1 MVASL
6 SEAALEGILATLTP
20 DTITKTGTW
29 ARRGEHLAVVWGMWE
44 RYRCYEG
51 EEGMADYAFAQFTH
65 EVDALVRCHGQPD
78 VLVGLIQ
85 PLLSRL
91 LAGRDW
97 LDERYRRPV
106 PGKSYSQY
114 LLYTPLDEAWS
125 VVSFVW
131 PGGATTPVHDHG
143 TWGVIGV
150 YQGRERETRYTVVEG
165 SIAAR
170 RVRLVETA
178 SATLHPGEVGQVV
191 PPDDLHCVSNDG
203 QEVAVSVHVYGTNI
217 GKHKRHVIDLTSGD
231 VRDFVSGYDAA

>member
-1 MVASL
+1 
-6 SEAALEGILATLTP
+6 
-20 DTITKTGTW
+20 
-29 ARRGEHLAVVWGMWE
+29 
-44 RYRCYEG
+44 
-51 EEGMADYAFAQFTH
+51 MADDTFAEFTH
-65 EVDALVRCHGQPD
+65 EVDALVRGQGQPD

-91 LAGRDW
+91 LARGDW

-114 LLYTPLDEAWS
+114 LLYTPPDEAWS

-131 PGGATTPVHDHG
+131 PGGATTPVHDHD

-150 YQGRERETRYTVVEG
+150 YQGRERETRYRVVEG

-178 SATLHPGEVGQVV
+178 TATMHPGEVGQVV
-191 PPDDLHCVSNDG
+191 PPDDLHCVRNDG
-203 QEVAVSVHVYGTNI
+203 PEVAVSVHVYGTNI
-217 GKHKRHVIDLTSGD
+217 GKHKRHVIDLTTGD
-231 VRDFVSGYDAA
+231 VRDFVSGYDAP

>member
-1 MVASL
+1 
-6 SEAALEGILATLTP
+6 
-20 DTITKTGTW
+20 
-29 ARRGEHLAVVWGMWE
+29 
-44 RYRCYEG
+44 
-51 EEGMADYAFAQFTH
+51 MAGYTFAQFTR
-65 EVDALVRCHGQPD
+65 EVDALVRGQGQPE

-91 LAGRDW
+91 LARRDW

-114 LLYTPLDEAWS
+114 LLYMPPDETWS

-150 YQGRERETRYTVVEG
+150 YQAQEREARYTVVEG

-170 RVRLVETA
+170 GVRLVETA
-178 SATLHPGEVGQVV
+178 TATLHPGEVGRVI
-191 PPDDLHCVSNDG
+191 PPDDLHRVLNDSH
-203 QEVAVSVHVYGTNI
+203 ELAVSVHVYGTNI
-217 GKHKRHVIDLTSGD
+217 GQQKRHVIDLTTGE
-231 VRDFVSGYDAA
+231 VRDFVSGYGLP